1 MHGVL
6 RFIGTILIACML
18 LIDANAADKCKV
30 TPPEPDLSPRY
41 ASGECVPAADI
52 GLGGFYIVHANPDS
66 GNKSSK
72 SNLLR
77 SVPPNNQIGPWTAT
91 GLRTVSRPNQEGD
104 RGKLKVY
111 IKGEWGPWGAI
122 PKEHKCVK
130 SNCECTLE
138 NCKPGIGLGVCL
150 PNGKKVVESRHDGK
164 APCLLR
170 DGVGLYGL
178 ISLDGNNPND
188 PTFAG
193 STPASSFRTFHM
205 KVNGKDQNG
214 SYFMMD
220 NTKTCDKTG
229 KCTTDTK
236 GGVPYIPKGEIY
248 IKIVDSYYPD
258 NIGYYSVLFV
268 DGIISGKG
276 FIEEA
281 ITIVETTI
289 GQVTKN
295 LYNGILQNGF
305 VEIAKAVLLLYLV
318 LTALLFSIGMIKMS
332 QSELIVRVF
341 KIGLIVTLISP
352 MSYDFFYNNLFQLFD
367 KGSKAIS
374 SVIAH
379 STIMRHSSA
388 FPITMS
394 GETNV
399 LTLMDSI
406 LKVIVSG
413 VLWKKTLALLFSQ
426 YWFFFFGI
434 LLGLFIML
442 IAIIRSL
449 VLYLVAIFVMALLLV
464 LAPFFILMVLF
475 KVTGAMFDDWL
486 KQLISAAMTIII
498 ITLIMLLMV
507 VIIGEQIY
515 SMLHFSICWE
525 PIADWGIFGK
535 IHWFVVKDD
544 ISKTMTAAR
553 FCGYIINIV
562 LFYNIIDYVPVLV
575 DSLSAAARRPISEAF
590 NIAENRLHGM
600 YQKYVAQNLGEYL
613 SALPYRGYRSID
625 FAIERATRGKYGVRG
640 EGYKPI
646 KRMLKTFD
654 WLSEKTDKFDEG
666 LRKKFGHGPS
676 ITGIEELERE
686 QLQKTQQGKYYGTEA
701 AEAAILQ
708 GVFKSKQ
715 SSLKGIFHKKTFNIF
730 ND

>member
-1 MHGVL
+1 MRKILTVV
-6 RFIGTILIACML
+6 GTILIVYVFC
-18 LIDANAADKCKV
+18 ANTYAAEDKCRAAM
-30 TPPEPDLSPRY
+30 PPEDLSPRY

-52 GLGGFYIVHANPDS
+52 GMGGYYIIYANPDA
-66 GNKSSK
+66 GNKSST

-77 SVPPNNQIGPWTAT
+77 SSPPSNQIGPWTRT
-91 GLRTVSRPNQEGD
+91 GLRTIPRTNAEGD

-122 PKEHKCVK
+122 PKGHKCVK
-130 SNCECTLE
+130 SNCECTIE
-138 NCKPGIGLGVCL
+138 NCKPGIGVGICL
-150 PNGKKVVESRHDGK
+150 PNGKKVIDTRHDGK
-164 APCLLR
+164 APCMLK

-178 ISLDGNNPND
+178 ISLDGSNPND

-193 STPASSFRTFHM
+193 ATPDSNFRTFHM

-214 SYFMMD
+214 SYFIMD
-220 NTKTCDKTG
+220 STKTCNKEG

-236 GGVPYIPKGEIY
+236 GGAPYIPKGEIFV
-248 IKIVDSYYPD
+248 KIVDSYYQD
-258 NIGYYSVLFV
+258 NIGYYTVLFI
-268 DGIISGKG
+268 DGVISGKG

-281 ITIVETTI
+281 ITVVEATI

-318 LTALLFSIGMIKMS
+318 ITALLFSIGIIKMS
-332 QSELIVRVF
+332 QSELVVRVF

-352 MSYDFFYNNLFQLFD
+352 MSYDFFYNHLFQLFE

-374 SVIAH
+374 SVIVH
-379 STIMRHSSA
+379 STIMSHSTA
-388 FPITMS
+388 FPMTMS

-399 LTLMDSI
+399 LTLMDSV
-406 LKVIVSG
+406 LKVVVSG

-434 LLGLFIML
+434 FLGLFVMF
-442 IAIIRSL
+442 IAIIKSV

-464 LAPFFILMVLF
+464 LAPFFILMILF

-486 KQLISAAMTIII
+486 KQLISAALTIII

-515 SMLHFSICWE
+515 SMMHFSVCWE
-525 PIADWGIFGK
+525 SIGDWGIFGK
-535 IHWFVVKDD
+535 PHWFVIKDD
-544 ISKTMTAAR
+544 ISQTMTTTR

-562 LFYNIIDYVPVLV
+562 LFYNIIDYVPTLV
-575 DSLSAAARRPISEAF
+575 DSLSAAARQPISRAVQV
-590 NIAENRLHGM
+590 AEQRLHGM
-600 YQKYVAQNLGEYL
+600 YQHYIAQNLGEYL

-646 KRMLKTFD
+646 KGLLKTFD
-654 WLSEKTDKFDEG
+654 WISKTTDKFEEG
-666 LRKKFGHGPS
+666 LSKKFGQGPS
-676 ITGIEELERE
+676 ITGIEELERKQWE
-686 QLQKTQQGKYYGTEA
+686 KTQGGGMMTIESFTVG
-701 AEAAILQ
+701 L
-708 GVFKSKQ
+708 KQ
-715 SSLKGIFHKKTFNIF
+715 ALHKKTFNIF